1 MAGIKLTNLN
11 YNLDGPQDK
20 AVKGGKSPAGFF
32 TDELVSFYEFDMI
45 LQI

>member
-32 TDELVSFYEFDMI
+32 TGPTRSAQNFVSPNP
-45 LQI
+45 